1 MMTLI
6 FVCVAENCL
15 CTYRI
20 LSLALCWTL
29 WSCALEYRNLA
40 LPNQTGDKRRITCD
54 LMSWIDFAM
63 GFISHAIQTW
73 TYRDNKIKLT
83 VSI

>member
-54 LMSWIDFAM
+54 LMS
-63 GFISHAIQTW
+63 
-73 TYRDNKIKLT
+73 
-83 VSI
+83 